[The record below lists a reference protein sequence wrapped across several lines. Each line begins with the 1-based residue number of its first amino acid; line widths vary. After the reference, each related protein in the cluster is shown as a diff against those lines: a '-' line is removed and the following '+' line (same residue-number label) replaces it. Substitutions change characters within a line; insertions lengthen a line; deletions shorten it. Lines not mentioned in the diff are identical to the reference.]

1 MRINWLLVHLKSGEI
16 EVNSLKW
23 SWPFHDGGPCHIETS
38 LLICSAN
45 QWAGFY
51 MITAFKGQTLTFQKS
66 CFIYLNGSPLI
77 MMKNAFYFILK
88 AFFFLKIFKS
98 LSLIFGQAEKI
109 EI

>member
-1 MRINWLLVHLKSGEI
+1 
-16 EVNSLKW
+16 
-23 SWPFHDGGPCHIETS
+23 
-38 LLICSAN
+38 
-45 QWAGFY
+45 
-51 MITAFKGQTLTFQKS
+51 
-66 CFIYLNGSPLI
+66 